1 MYDSEIIKPSEY
13 EKLAVVPGEDTLT
26 LLTCTPFLVGTE
38 RLLINAV
45 RINAPVEKGE
55 DIDFQLVTKPQ
66 GLKAPQEPTRS
77 VVMEKYALM
86 GIVAILWISL
96 FLVVVKFIRT
106 FR

>member
-26 LLTCTPFLVGTE
+26 LLTCTPFLIGTE

-45 RINAPVEKGE
+45 RINAPEESAEGVEFTPVNE
-55 DIDFQLVTKPQ
+55 APVI
-66 GLKAPQEPTRS
+66 KASQNPSKS
-77 VVMEKYALM
+77 VVLEKYALM
-86 GIVAILWISL
+86 GIVGILWITL
-96 FLVVVKFIRT
+96 LAVVIRFFRT